1 MDLNRCPTEDARKRL
16 HCWLQMIQTY
26 DSMQG
31 EVASQL
37 QKHALTLPQFGMLS
51 ALSVSSCTNQ
61 QELAARLQVT
71 KGNLVGLI
79 DRLAERGWVER
90 MPDPEDRRVNKV
102 RLTDGGKQILEQV
115 YPEQLKAV
123 ELLMAKLDMDEV
135 ETLRS
140 LLKKLEPPT

>member
-1 MDLNRCPTEDARKRL
+1 MDLNRCPNEDARKRL

-26 DSMQG
+26 DSMQS

-37 QKHALTLPQFGMLS
+37 QKHGLTLPQFGMLS
-51 ALSVSSCTNQ
+51 ALAVSSCTNQ

-79 DRLAERGWVER
+79 DRLGERGWVER
-90 MPDPEDRRVNKV
+90 VPDPEDRRVNKV
-102 RLTDGGKQILEQV
+102 RLTEPGKAILEQV

-123 ELLMAKLDMDEV
+123 ELMMGKLDMPEV
-135 ETLRS
+135 EALQS
-140 LLKKLEPPT
+140 LLKKLEAPD

>member
-1 MDLNRCPTEDARKRL
+1 MDLNRCPNEEARQRL
-16 HCWLQMIQTY
+16 NCWLQMVRTY
-26 DSMQG
+26 DSLQG
-31 EVASQL
+31 EVASHL
-37 QKHALTLPQFGMLS
+37 QKHGLTLPQFGMLS
-51 ALSVSSCTNQ
+51 ALAVSSCTNQ

-79 DRLAERGWVER
+79 DRLGERGWVER

-102 RLTDGGKQILEQV
+102 RLTAQGKETLEQV

-123 ELLMAKLDMDEV
+123 EVMMAKLETSEV

-140 LLKKLEPPT
+140 LLKKLEAPE